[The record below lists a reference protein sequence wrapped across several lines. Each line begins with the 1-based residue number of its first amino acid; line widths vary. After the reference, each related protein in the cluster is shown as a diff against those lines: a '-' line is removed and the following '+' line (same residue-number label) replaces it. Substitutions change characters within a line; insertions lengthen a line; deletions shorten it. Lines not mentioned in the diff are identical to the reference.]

1 MIMIVCFIITVA
13 GILIY
18 EYSDFGMLDFGSFIF
33 SFVVGLFGGFIGLL
47 IMLFVSM
54 GFNDRPLED
63 CRITYSDEKIELV
76 ALKDNFQVEGTA
88 FLFSSTVND
97 ELKYT
102 YIYETDM
109 GMTTKSLKANGCY
122 IKYINDNETPY
133 IQKWTVSHPSK
144 FMNKMFFLPYDRY
157 TIYLPEG
164 SVIEEVYNI
173 DIE

>member
-1 MIMIVCFIITVA
+1 MIVFICFVV
-13 GILIY
+13 GMVSFLIY
-18 EYSDFGMLDFGSFIF
+18 IYSDFGEISIGDFLF
-33 SFVVGLFGGFIGLL
+33 SFVVGLMGAIIGV
-47 IMLFVSM
+47 IVVFFVNVD
-54 GFNDRPLED
+54 FTDRPLED
-63 CRITYSDEKIELV
+63 CQITYSDEKIELI
-76 ALKDNFQVEGTA
+76 ALKDNFQVEGNV

-109 GMTTKSLKANGCY
+109 GMTVKSLDADTCY
-122 IKYINDNETPY
+122 IKYIGDNETPY
-133 IQKWTVSHPSK
+133 IQKWIVSHPSK
-144 FMNKMFFLPYDRY
+144 FMVKMFFLSYDRY

>member
-1 MIMIVCFIITVA
+1 MIVVVCFIVVMA
-13 GILIY
+13 AVLIY
-18 EYSDFGMLDFGSFIF
+18 TYFDFGEIDISDFLFCAFCGLIGAA
-33 SFVVGLFGGFIGLL
+33 VGLIF
-47 IMLFVSM
+47 MLPVNMKFA
-54 GFNDRPLED
+54 DRPLED
-63 CRITYSDEKIELV
+63 CQITYSDEKIELI
-76 ALKDNFQVEGTA
+76 ALKDNFQAEGNI
-88 FLFSSTVND
+88 FLLSSTIDD

-109 GMTTKSLKANGCY
+109 GMTIKSLKASDCY

-133 IQKWTVSHPSK
+133 IQKWIVSHPSE
-144 FMNKMFFLPYDRY
+144 FMNTMFFLSYDRY

>member
-1 MIMIVCFIITVA
+1 MIVLFIIATV
-13 GILIY
+13 GFLIY
-18 EYSDFGMLDFGSFIF
+18 EYFDFGMIDIDDVFF
-33 SFVVGLFGGFIGLL
+33 STLLGLVGGVVGLV
-47 IMLFVSM
+47 IMLFVSIS
-54 GFNDRPLED
+54 FNDRPLED

-122 IKYINDNETPY
+122 IKYIDDNETPY